1 MKTTRRNGQLPSCEP
16 CRKSKLRCDHTT
28 PICNRCIRTG
38 RADECF
44 YHPAPLTK
52 PRQSNATAIQ
62 KPKKKPEHNPC
73 QNQSQNQDPSASD
86 SIRDLSVSSTVSASA
101 AHHPAP
107 LTKPRETKAAAIRK
121 PRQKP
126 NRSPGQSASV
136 SLSACVSPTDI
147 RDVSVAVSVS
157 ASSPAHPL
165 AIGELHAWEKRP
177 SANPGFLGL
186 TSYSDTVTGYAGVLD
201 QMRPRDNGGSGSIAA
216 AVDSRQVEL
225 GAQVL
230 MLLDHLPLFEE
241 LLEKRFAIW
250 DGWIFSTQMFR
261 FIIKV
266 LRDLYRDATEG
277 VRDKYAGVLELSR
290 TFFRNTATE
299 VELHAS
305 MTLSEY
311 VALSGARWD
320 SYALLLSSIG
330 YAIYH
335 VAHDDPIFR
344 SDNLPGKDRRG
355 LRRIALAASDICLQL
370 CDKLGTISDSLCC
383 ATLQYVVF
391 VHHTYGAGDYRTWQK
406 LGDLTTIVFAFGLHQ
421 VGDDRNTPFFL
432 CELRKRIMV
441 GAYGLDKDIA
451 LFLGR
456 PPRICRQYC
465 NIQSPLDL
473 TWEELTAAPSVRQA
487 ALMRLDAQGWNT
499 EGKLD
504 SGARGRTIYLACLI
518 REDILELSIGRG
530 GENVEEHAER
540 VLKRARQWRSEL
552 PAFLQWD
559 PESNSPDLATLHV
572 EFLHQDFLIYST
584 LVKRTGKGQD
594 ALIKI
599 SLEIISCLLELV
611 SRQMRS
617 LRIHMLT
624 ILDLCYIGLPAAGAL
639 ATELLRHSQP
649 KLEPVISSAPFPRSE
664 IIQKLSVFISHADTF
679 IQQHQGDYEIALQGQ
694 RLIRQVLDR
703 VLSPTT
709 EQTFPDPLINGM
721 TIGDDVD
728 FMALLE
734 SFDWEQEIRPTF
746 S

>member
-16 CRKSKLRCDHTT
+16 CRISKLRCDHTK
-28 PICNRCIRTG
+28 PICNRCVRRG
-38 RADECF
+38 KSDACV

-52 PRQSNATAIQ
+52 PRES
-62 KPKKKPEHNPC
+62 
-73 QNQSQNQDPSASD
+73 
-86 SIRDLSVSSTVSASA
+86 
-101 AHHPAP
+101 
-107 LTKPRETKAAAIRK
+107 KAAAIRE

-126 NRSPGQSASV
+126 NHSPDQSQSQVQVQSANVTVSACASPIGVRDVSASV
-136 SLSACVSPTDI
+136 S
-147 RDVSVAVSVS
+147 VSVS
-157 ASSPAHPL
+157 ASPAHPL
-165 AIGELHAWEKRP
+165 ALGESHAWEKRP
-177 SANPGFLGL
+177 FANPGFLGL
-186 TSYSDTVTGYAGVLD
+186 TSYSDNVTGYAGVLD
-201 QMRPRDNGGSGSIAA
+201 HAMRPRDSVGSGSIAAVAA

-241 LLEKRFAIW
+241 LLEKRFVVW
-250 DGWIFSTQMFR
+250 EGWIFSTQMFR
-261 FIIKV
+261 CIIKV

-277 VRDKYAGVLELSR
+277 GRDKYAAVLELSR
-290 TFFRNTATE
+290 TFFHNTATDI
-299 VELHAS
+299 ELRAS

-311 VALSGARWD
+311 VALSAARWD

-335 VAHDDPIFR
+335 VAHDDPLFQ
-344 SDNLPGKDRRG
+344 SENLPGKDRKG

-370 CDKLGTISDSLCC
+370 CDKLGAISDSLCC
-383 ATLQYVVF
+383 AFLQHLVL
-391 VHHTYGAGDYRTWQK
+391 VHHTYGTGDYRTWQK
-406 LGDLTTIVFAFGLHQ
+406 LGDLTTIVFALGLHQ
-421 VGDDRNTPFFL
+421 VGDDRNIPFFL
-432 CELRKRIMV
+432 SELRKRIMV
-441 GAYGLDKDIA
+441 GAYGMDKDLA

-456 PPRICRQYC
+456 PPRICKQYC

-473 TWEELTAAPSVRQA
+473 TWEELIAPPGVRQA
-487 ALMRLDAQGWNT
+487 ALLKLDAQGWNT
-499 EGKLD
+499 EGKLG
-504 SGARGRTIYLACLI
+504 SGARGRTIHLACLI
-518 REDILELSIGRG
+518 REDILELSIGHGRD
-530 GENVEEHAER
+530 NVEEHAER

-559 PESNSPDLATLHV
+559 PESINPELATLHL

-584 LVKRTGKGQD
+584 LVKRIGKGHD
-594 ALIKI
+594 ALIRI
-599 SLEIISCLLELV
+599 SLEIITCLLDLV
-611 SRQMRS
+611 SKQMRTFKT
-617 LRIHMLT
+617 HMLT

-649 KLEPVISSAPFPRSE
+649 KLEPVFSSAPFPRSE
-664 IIQKLSVFISHADTF
+664 IIQKLRVFISHADTF

-694 RLIRQVLDR
+694 MLIRQVLDR

-709 EQTFPDPLINGM
+709 DQPFPDPSINGM
-721 TIGDDVD
+721 PIGDDLD

>member
-1 MKTTRRNGQLPSCEP
+1 MERKRRNGQLPSCEP
-16 CRKSKLRCDHTT
+16 CRKSKLGCDHST
-28 PICNRCIRTG
+28 PICNRCLRRGRTN
-38 RADECF
+38 ECF
-44 YHPAPLTK
+44 YHPAPLTR
-52 PRQSNATAIQ
+52 PRQHNATV
-62 KPKKKPEHNPC
+62 H
-73 QNQSQNQDPSASD
+73 SQNQDPSASD
-86 SIRDLSVSSTVSASA
+86 SIRDLSVSSTVSGSSA
-101 AHHPAP
+101 TYHPAP
-107 LTKPRETKAAAIRK
+107 LTKPRERKAAAIRK

-126 NRSPGQSASV
+126 THSPGQSANVSV
-136 SLSACVSPTDI
+136 SAGVSPIGI
-147 RDVSVAVSVS
+147 RDVSVSVSGSVS
-157 ASSPAHPL
+157 ASPL
-165 AIGELHAWEKRP
+165 AIGESHAWEKRP
-177 SANPGFLGL
+177 FANPGFLGL
-186 TSYSDTVTGYAGVLD
+186 TSYSDNVTGYAAVLD
-201 QMRPRDNGGSGSIAA
+201 HAMRPRDSGGSGSGSIAA
-216 AVDSRQVEL
+216 VVDLRQVEL

-230 MLLDHLPLFEE
+230 LLLDHLPLFEE

-250 DGWIFSTQMFR
+250 EGWIFSTQMFR
-261 FIIKV
+261 CIIKV
-266 LRDLYRDATEG
+266 LRDLYRDATDG
-277 VRDKYAGVLELSR
+277 VVDKYASVLELSR

-299 VELHAS
+299 IELRAS

-335 VAHDDPIFR
+335 VAHDDPLFQ
-344 SDNLPGKDRRG
+344 SENLPGKDMKG
-355 LRRIALAASDICLQL
+355 LRQIALAASDICLQL
-370 CDKLGTISDSLCC
+370 CDRLGTISDSLCC
-383 ATLQYVVF
+383 ATLQFSVL
-391 VHHTYGAGDYRTWQK
+391 VHHTYGTSDYRTWQK
-406 LGDLTTIVFAFGLHQ
+406 LGDLTTIIFALGLHQ
-421 VGDDRNTPFFL
+421 AGDDRNIPFFL
-432 CELRKRIMV
+432 SELRKRIMI
-441 GAYGLDKDIA
+441 GAYGMDKDLA

-465 NIQSPLDL
+465 NIQTPLDL
-473 TWEELTAAPSVRQA
+473 TWEELIAPPSVRQT
-487 ALMRLDAQGWNT
+487 ALLKPDAQGWNT
-499 EGKLD
+499 EGKLG
-504 SGARGRTIYLACLI
+504 SGARGRTIHLACLI
-518 REDILELSIGRG
+518 REDILELSIGQGRD
-530 GENVEEHAER
+530 NVEEHAER
-540 VLKRARQWRSEL
+540 VLKRARQRRSEL

-559 PESNSPDLATLHV
+559 PESADPELATLHL

-584 LVKRTGKGQD
+584 LVKRIGKGHD

-599 SLEIISCLLELV
+599 SLEIVTCLLDLV

-617 LRIHMLT
+617 LKTHMLT

-649 KLEPVISSAPFPRSE
+649 KLEPVLSSAPFPRSE

-694 RLIRQVLDR
+694 MLIRQVLDR

-709 EQTFPDPLINGM
+709 DQPFPDPSINGM

>member
-1 MKTTRRNGQLPSCEP
+1 MTTTRRNGQLPSCEP
-16 CRKSKLRCDHTT
+16 CRKSKLGCDHTR
-28 PICNRCIRTG
+28 PICSRCVRRG
-38 RADECF
+38 RADQCL

-52 PRQSNATAIQ
+52 PR
-62 KPKKKPEHNPC
+62 
-73 QNQSQNQDPSASD
+73 D
-86 SIRDLSVSSTVSASA
+86 
-101 AHHPAP
+101 
-107 LTKPRETKAAAIRK
+107 TKAAAIRK

-126 NRSPGQSASV
+126 THSPGQSANISV
-136 SLSACVSPTDI
+136 SAAGVSPIGI
-147 RDVSVAVSVS
+147 RDVSVPVSASVS
-157 ASSPAHPL
+157 ASPL
-165 AIGELHAWEKRP
+165 TIGESHAWEKRP
-177 SANPGFLGL
+177 FANPGFLGL
-186 TSYSDTVTGYAGVLD
+186 TSYSDNVTGYAAVLD
-201 QMRPRDNGGSGSIAA
+201 HAMRPRDSGNSSSGSIAA
-216 AVDSRQVEL
+216 VVDLRQVEL

-230 MLLDHLPLFEE
+230 LLLDHLPLFEE

-250 DGWIFSTQMFR
+250 EGWIFGSQMFR
-261 FIIKV
+261 CIIKV

-277 VRDKYAGVLELSR
+277 VQDKYASVLELSR
-290 TFFRNTATE
+290 TFFHNTATE
-299 VELHAS
+299 IELRAS

-320 SYALLLSSIG
+320 SYALVLSAVG

-335 VAHDDPIFR
+335 VAHEDPLFQ
-344 SDNLPGKDRRG
+344 SEDLPGKDMKG

-370 CDKLGTISDSLCC
+370 CDRLGTISDSLCC
-383 ATLQYVVF
+383 ATLQYLVL
-391 VHHTYGAGDYRTWQK
+391 VHHTYGTGDYRTWQK
-406 LGDLTTIVFAFGLHQ
+406 LGDLTTIVFALGLHQ
-421 VGDDRNTPFFL
+421 AGDERNIPFFL
-432 CELRKRIMV
+432 SELRKRIMI
-441 GAYGLDKDIA
+441 GAYGIDKDVA

-456 PPRICRQYC
+456 PPRICKQYC

-473 TWEELTAAPSVRQA
+473 TWEEVIAAPSVRQA
-487 ALMRLDAQGWNT
+487 ALLKLDAQGWNT
-499 EGKLD
+499 EGKLG

-518 REDILELSIGRG
+518 REDILELSIGQG
-530 GENVEEHAER
+530 GDNVEEHAER

-559 PESNSPDLATLHV
+559 PESTNPELATLHM

-584 LVKRTGKGQD
+584 LVKRIGKGHD

-599 SLEIISCLLELV
+599 SLEIVTCLLDLV

-617 LRIHMLT
+617 QKTHMLT
-624 ILDLCYIGLPAAGAL
+624 IFDLCYIGLPAAGAL
-639 ATELLRHSQP
+639 ATELLRQSQP
-649 KLEPVISSAPFPRSE
+649 KLEPVLSSAPFPRSE

-679 IQQHQGDYEIALQGQ
+679 IQQHQGDYEIAMQGQ
-694 RLIRQVLDR
+694 MLISQVLDR

-709 EQTFPDPLINGM
+709 DQPFPDPSINGM

>member
-1 MKTTRRNGQLPSCEP
+1 MTTTRRNGQLPSCEP
-16 CRKSKLRCDHTT
+16 CRKSKLGCDHTR
-28 PICNRCIRTG
+28 PICNRCVRRG
-38 RADECF
+38 RADQCL

-52 PRQSNATAIQ
+52 PR
-62 KPKKKPEHNPC
+62 
-73 QNQSQNQDPSASD
+73 D
-86 SIRDLSVSSTVSASA
+86 
-101 AHHPAP
+101 
-107 LTKPRETKAAAIRK
+107 TKAAAIRK

-126 NRSPGQSASV
+126 THSPGQSANVSV
-136 SLSACVSPTDI
+136 SAAGVSPIGI
-147 RDVSVAVSVS
+147 RDVSVSVS
-157 ASSPAHPL
+157 ASVSASPL
-165 AIGELHAWEKRP
+165 TIGESHAWEKRP
-177 SANPGFLGL
+177 FANPGFLGL
-186 TSYSDTVTGYAGVLD
+186 TSYSDNVTGYAAVLD
-201 QMRPRDNGGSGSIAA
+201 HAMRPRDSGGSGSGSIAA
-216 AVDSRQVEL
+216 VVDLRQVEL

-230 MLLDHLPLFEE
+230 LLLDHLPLFEE

-250 DGWIFSTQMFR
+250 EGWIFGTQMFR
-261 FIIKV
+261 CIIKV
-266 LRDLYRDATEG
+266 LRDLYHDATEG
-277 VRDKYAGVLELSR
+277 VQDKYASVLELSR
-290 TFFRNTATE
+290 TFFHNTATE
-299 VELHAS
+299 IELRAS

-320 SYALLLSSIG
+320 SYALVLSAVG

-335 VAHDDPIFR
+335 VAHEDPLFQ
-344 SDNLPGKDRRG
+344 SEDLPGKDMKG

-370 CDKLGTISDSLCC
+370 CDRLGTISDSLCC
-383 ATLQYVVF
+383 ATLQYLVL
-391 VHHTYGAGDYRTWQK
+391 VHHTYGTGDYRTWQK
-406 LGDLTTIVFAFGLHQ
+406 LGDLTTIVFALGLHQ
-421 VGDDRNTPFFL
+421 AGDERNIPFFL
-432 CELRKRIMV
+432 SELRKRIMI
-441 GAYGLDKDIA
+441 GAYGIDKDLA

-456 PPRICRQYC
+456 PPRICKQYC

-473 TWEELTAAPSVRQA
+473 TWEEVIAAPSVRQA
-487 ALMRLDAQGWNT
+487 ALLKLDAQGWNT
-499 EGKLD
+499 EGILG

-518 REDILELSIGRG
+518 REDILELSIGQG
-530 GENVEEHAER
+530 GDNVEEHAER

-559 PESNSPDLATLHV
+559 PESTNPELATLHM

-584 LVKRTGKGQD
+584 LVKRIGKGHD

-599 SLEIISCLLELV
+599 SLEIVTCLLDLV

-617 LRIHMLT
+617 QKTHMLT
-624 ILDLCYIGLPAAGAL
+624 IFDLCYIGLPAAGAL
-639 ATELLRHSQP
+639 ATELLRQSQP
-649 KLEPVISSAPFPRSE
+649 KLEPVLSSAPFPRSE

-694 RLIRQVLDR
+694 MLIRQVLDR

-709 EQTFPDPLINGM
+709 DQPFPDPSINGM